1 MRRLIRTL
9 RTRCAP
15 LRTEMPSAQ
24 VVRIHEMMAFLREEY
39 PDGWEHGRV
48 SYASRFTA
56 VR

>member
-1 MRRLIRTL
+1 M
-9 RTRCAP
+9 
-15 LRTEMPSAQ
+15 RTEMPSAQ

-39 PDGWEHGRV
+39 PDGREHGRA